1 MARAFDFL
9 LLEARKGQWLRGG
22 VYDLYVRDA
31 INVHSSSYFMIKK
44 SHTFSSKRKHLAASM
59 LSQKIGYLKV
69 QDFSRQSF
77 FDSLPTQEFSAH
89 RILRPHD
96 ELFVIR
102 SGVVEIWH
110 SNHDMLV
117 GELEAGIIFGDMSL
131 LGQTLLGCKAI
142 VGSNGVAVAVIALEK
157 VTDWIRQDGL
167 TLFQEL
173 GPRLGLVET
182 DHYRASFQTVES
194 RVAGLLLEI
203 AGAASSVEE
212 YTHQDLG
219 EQIGSYRESV
229 TNAIQ
234 EMKIN
239 GFVEVGRM
247 RITIL
252 DKRALRELSE
262 L

>member
-1 MARAFDFL
+1 MTKERQTL
-9 LLEARKGQWLRGG
+9 S
-22 VYDLYVRDA
+22 V
-31 INVHSSSYFMIKK
+31 
-44 SHTFSSKRKHLAASM
+44 KRKHLAASM
-59 LSQKIGYLKV
+59 LAQKIGYLKV

-77 FDSLPTQEFSAH
+77 FDSLPTQEFGSH

-96 ELFVIR
+96 ELFVVR

-110 SNHDMLV
+110 SGHDMLV
-117 GELEAGIIFGDMSL
+117 SELKQGNVFGDMSL

-142 VGSNGVAVAVIALEK
+142 TGSQGVKVAVIDIEK
-157 VTDWIRQDGL
+157 VTDWIRQDAI

-173 GPRLGLVET
+173 GPRLGLVEA
-182 DHYRASFQTVES
+182 DHYRASFQTIES

-203 AGAASSVEE
+203 AGNTSSVEGH
-212 YTHQDLG
+212 THQDIG
-219 EQIGSYRESV
+219 EQIGVYRESV
-229 TNAIQ
+229 TNAIH
-234 EMKIN
+234 EMKMN

-252 DKRALRELSE
+252 DKRALKELSE